1 MRWKTFTE
9 WKRDATILLISLY
22 DKYRERGSVVA
33 DINFL
38 LYKLKELRA
47 RDLSSFLIQLHLIRE
62 KHGLHE
68 LREII
73 PLPEEM
79 KAWSEH
85 E

>member
-1 MRWKTFTE
+1 MRWKTFNE

-22 DKYRERGSVVA
+22 DKYRERGVTA

-62 KHGLHE
+62 KHQLHE
-68 LREII
+68 LKDII
-73 PLPEEM
+73 PTPEEIH
-79 KAWSEH
+79 AWGEQ
-85 E
+85 